1 MTEINNFYKAQIEAL
16 QHTIKTLRIELFMS
30 EVGSMNIDTHYVD
43 NFMHNHYDVDLD
55 HEENLHNLVK
65 SLLK

>member
-1 MTEINNFYKAQIEAL
+1 MKEIDNFYRVQIEAL
-16 QHTIKTLRIELFMS
+16 QRTVKSLRIELFMK
-30 EVGSMNIDTHYVD
+30 EIEAMNIDTHYVD

-55 HEENLHNLVK
+55 HEENLQNLIK